1 MFKVED
7 IIETENMFIPLDN
20 LPPHKEPESD
30 FSDLRELLDDFV
42 DLRDLLNDENYTS
55 D

>member
-30 FSDLRELLDDFV
+30 FSDLERV
-42 DLRDLLNDENYTS
+42 VG
-55 D
+55 

>member
-1 MFKVED
+1 MMYKD
-7 IIETENMFIPLDN
+7 NIIESDSNYISLDN
-20 LPPHKEPESD
+20 LPPLKPQERD
-30 FSDLRELLDDFV
+30 FSDLRDLIEDPD